1 MNFLQL
7 MPQVGEVNSMS
18 EELAK
23 KHHNANVK
31 FEPLIKNLGRTSVRQ
46 ELIWLCER
54 NTHKPIFMTLNGMT
68 KGL

>member
-31 FEPLIKNLGRTSVRQ
+31 FEPLIKNLG
-46 ELIWLCER
+46 EPEKWFLL
-54 NTHKPIFMTLNGMT
+54 FL
-68 KGL
+68 